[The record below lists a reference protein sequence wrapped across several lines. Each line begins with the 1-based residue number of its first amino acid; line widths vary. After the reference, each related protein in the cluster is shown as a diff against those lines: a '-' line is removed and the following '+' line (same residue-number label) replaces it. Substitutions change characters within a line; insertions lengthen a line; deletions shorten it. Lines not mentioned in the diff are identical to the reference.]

1 MALINCKECGKEMS
15 DTLKKCPHCGYI
27 NKDSKNG
34 KNFFQNNKKLII
46 IIGVILVVCIV
57 GIVVYNKKIEQ
68 DIIQAEIEANTL
80 TEDEKLG
87 ARAIKSLQAN
97 LKNQDSLNVYE
108 IWYRK
113 TQTSAEQVLIDYS
126 AQNGFGGT
134 NRNIALIEN
143 GKVMGTNS
151 QAGDKITKYTDTDE
165 MVEILMAQSISSL
178 WKSTGSETAPFLQ
191 LDKDK
196 IMRNLEQVE

>member
-87 ARAIKSLQAN
+87 ARAIKSLIPFWGDHPLATPIRTN
-97 LKNQDSLNVYE
+97 LYLSPNLSRV
-108 IWYRK
+108 
-113 TQTSAEQVLIDYS
+113 SARFL
-126 AQNGFGGT
+126 G
-134 NRNIALIEN
+134 L
-143 GKVMGTNS
+143 
-151 QAGDKITKYTDTDE
+151 KISK
-165 MVEILMAQSISSL
+165 SI
-178 WKSTGSETAPFLQ
+178 Q
-191 LDKDK
+191 L
-196 IMRNLEQVE
+196 